1 MQSRGSSA
9 AKLRR
14 SHELTRKSHQIDL
27 ELALTRSL
35 ALCMIDQY
43 LTQFLDH
50 LRYERNVSAHTVRNY
65 ESDLIQFFDF
75 LAAANRS
82 NQTASRAHARRRQPA
97 IAQIDH
103 LTIREWL
110 SNLHS
115 DHKKKTSIARKLA
128 ALRTFFQFLVRE
140 EIIETNPAKLVAT
153 PRKEKKLPAHLSIE
167 DAIRFIETPDSETDF
182 GKRDRAIL
190 ELLYATGVRVSEL
203 VSLNLRDIDF
213 QNKLLRVLGKRR
225 KERIVPFGD
234 PAANALHDYF
244 PVRQKLLLN
253 APVTSRDAQPLI
265 LNYQGTR
272 MSTRSVGRLVE
283 KYIRLC
289 AGIHDI
295 SPHALRHSFATHLL
309 DSGAD
314 LRDIQELLGHARLST
329 TQIYTHV
336 SMEKLI
342 EVYDKAHPKA

>member
-1 MQSRGSSA
+1 MFS
-9 AKLRR
+9 
-14 SHELTRKSHQIDL
+14 ELCTP
-27 ELALTRSL
+27 
-35 ALCMIDQY
+35 
-43 LTQFLDH
+43 FLDH

-65 ESDLIQFFDF
+65 ESDLRQFFEY
-75 LAAANRS
+75 LAPTEDGKHNGPRIS
-82 NQTASRAHARRRQPA
+82 
-97 IAQIDH
+97 QIDH

-110 SNLHS
+110 STLHS

-140 EIIETNPAKLVAT
+140 GIVESNPAKIVAT
-153 PRKEKKLPAHLSIE
+153 PRKEKKLPVHLSIE
-167 DAIRFIETPDSETDF
+167 DAIRFIETPDQETDF

-203 VSLNLRDIDF
+203 TSINLRDIDF
-213 QNKLLRVLGKRR
+213 KNKLVRVFGKRR
-225 KERIVPFGD
+225 KERIVPFGE
-234 PAANALHDYF
+234 PAAKALRDYLA
-244 PVRQKLLLN
+244 VREKFLMN
-253 APVTSRDAQPLI
+253 APATKRDAQPLI

-272 MSTRSVGRLVE
+272 MTARSVGRLVE

-289 AGIHDI
+289 AGINDI

>member
-1 MQSRGSSA
+1 M
-9 AKLRR
+9 L
-14 SHELTRKSHQIDL
+14 
-27 ELALTRSL
+27 
-35 ALCMIDQY
+35 DQL

-50 LRYERNVSAHTVRNY
+50 LRFERNVSAHTIRNY
-65 ESDLIQFFDF
+65 ESDLRQFIDY
-75 LAAANRS
+75 LAPEDPGEINGKGSSSKR
-82 NQTASRAHARRRQPA
+82 TEPA
-97 IAQIDH
+97 IGQIDH

-110 SNLHS
+110 ATLHS

-140 EIIETNPAKLVAT
+140 GLAESNPAKLVAT
-153 PRKEKKLPAHLSIE
+153 PRKEKKLPVHLSIE
-167 DAIRFIETPDSETDF
+167 DAVRFIETPDPETDF

-203 VSLNLRDIDF
+203 VQINLRDIDF
-213 QNKLLRVLGKRR
+213 KNKLVRVFGKRR
-225 KERIVPFGD
+225 KERIVPFGE
-234 PAANALHDYF
+234 PATKALQDYLT
-244 PVRQKLLLN
+244 VREKFLLN
-253 APVTSRDAQPLI
+253 APATKRDAQPLI

-272 MSTRSVGRLVE
+272 MTTRSVGRLVE